1 MDRYCLGLVG
11 CAEGISCKCHISRRL
26 SHAAVRMAV
35 LWQGVSTCAA
45 QAGPGSRVLCFDTS
59 PCHRCQQAASL
70 SSCHLCPRLPTGVL
84 LLAATNRPGA
94 LDPALLRPGRLDVQ
108 LYVPPPDA
116 QGRRAILSLHCAGM
130 PLASDV
136 DLDSLADSC
145 LQFTGAELAGL
156 CREAALAAL
165 REDLAGAQA
174 VAARHFAA
182 ARAAVAPA
190 LTASDLAKYEA
201 WGSKYSR

>member
-1 MDRYCLGLVG
+1 ML
-11 CAEGISCKCHISRRL
+11 AH
-26 SHAAVRMAV
+26 
-35 LWQGVSTCAA
+35 
-45 QAGPGSRVLCFDTS
+45 
-59 PCHRCQQAASL
+59 
-70 SSCHLCPRLPTGVL
+70 TGVL

-116 QGRRAILSLHCAGM
+116 VGRRAILALHTAGM
-130 PLASDV
+130 PLAADV

-145 LQFTGAELAGL
+145 ERFTGAELAGL

-165 REDLAGAQA
+165 REDVAGAA
-174 VAARHFAA
+174 VVAGRHFTA

-190 LTASDLAKYEA
+190 LTASDLAKYQA
-201 WGSKYSR
+201 WGAQFSR